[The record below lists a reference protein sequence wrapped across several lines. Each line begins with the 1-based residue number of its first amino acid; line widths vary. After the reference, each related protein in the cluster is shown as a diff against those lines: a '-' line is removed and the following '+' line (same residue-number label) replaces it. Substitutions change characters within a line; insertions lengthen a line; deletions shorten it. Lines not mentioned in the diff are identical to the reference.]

1 MAGLKK
7 IVRPLNKIKN
17 EYLQWLKD
25 RNADSIDIYDTKS
38 ETDSEWDYYVV
49 VSAFVQDTL
58 YTVYFMMWNGRIDI
72 DYSDG
77 ENRYN
82 KMSIEEFKQLLW

>member
-25 RNADSIDIYDTKS
+25 RNAYSIDIYDTKN
-38 ETDSEWDYYVV
+38 ETYSEWDYYVV
-49 VSAFVQDTL
+49 VSAFIKDTL

-72 DYSDG
+72 DYSDE

-82 KMSIEEFKQLLW
+82 KMNIEEFKQLIT